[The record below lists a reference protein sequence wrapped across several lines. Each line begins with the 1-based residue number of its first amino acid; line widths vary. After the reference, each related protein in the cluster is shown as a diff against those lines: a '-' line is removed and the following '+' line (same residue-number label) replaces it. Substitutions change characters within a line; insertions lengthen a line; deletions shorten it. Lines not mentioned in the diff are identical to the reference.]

1 MFDIARIFIS
11 VFSPFNLS
19 VINREDRRW
28 DCDGVLV
35 TGISFYAV
43 APLLFGG
50 YEVPHFSSH
59 KEPTI

>member
-1 MFDIARIFIS
+1 
-11 VFSPFNLS
+11 

-35 TGISFYAV
+35 LGTSFCAV

-50 YEVPHFSSH
+50 FKVPHFSSH